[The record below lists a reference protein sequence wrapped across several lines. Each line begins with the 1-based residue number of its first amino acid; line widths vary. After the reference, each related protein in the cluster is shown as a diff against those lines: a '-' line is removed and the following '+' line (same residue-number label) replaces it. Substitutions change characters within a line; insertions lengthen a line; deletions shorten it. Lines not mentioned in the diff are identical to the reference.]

1 MQAEAGRYS
10 SPANLALVSKPSAA
24 KAVVRILAHWESS
37 VVKAAVRKPQEAP
50 CVLDVVDRS
59 LEFCFD
65 LREKVVVVGRR
76 ELGLVVVLERGHRR
90 MVVERRV

>member
-1 MQAEAGRYS
+1 MEAGRYS

-24 KAVVRILAHWESS
+24 KAVARSLAHSASS
-37 VVKAAVRKPQEAP
+37 AVKAAVRKSQEAP
-50 CVLDVVDRS
+50 CVLDVVCRS
-59 LEFCFD
+59 QEFCFD
-65 LREKVVVVGRR
+65 LREVVAVVDRR